1 MPSPDRVLN
10 LVRRAIDFITA
21 TPGRT
26 GKVVRLPATCADVVV
41 VGDLHGH
48 IPNFQAVLKVAD
60 LAAHP
65 GRHLVLQE
73 LIHGTYTYPT
83 GGEKSHQ
90 LVDLYCAL
98 KSQFPDRVHYLPGN
112 HELAQYA
119 ERPIGK
125 GTETQNTEFKLG
137 VTSAYGSKFGAE
149 IYRAYLDL
157 IGVLPLAIYAPNR
170 VLMTHSLPAP
180 KDQPAFDP
188 KRLLAEKFS
197 EKDLEPG
204 GAVYALVWGRDV
216 GADNAAAFLAKMD
229 ADLLVT
235 GHIPLDTGFLAP
247 HPRHLIV
254 DCSTTPAACVRF
266 PADRPITP
274 AELLAGVVML

>member
-10 LVRRAIDFITA
+10 LVRRAIDFTAA

-26 GKVVRLPATCADVVV
+26 GKVVRLPATAADVVV
-41 VGDLHGH
+41 AGDLHGH
-48 IPNFQAVLKVAD
+48 VPNFQAVLKTAE
-60 LAAHP
+60 LATHP

-73 LIHGTYTYPT
+73 LIHSTYTYPT

-90 LVDLYCAL
+90 LIDLYCAL
-98 KSQFPDRVHYLPGN
+98 KSQFPNRVHYLPGN

-119 ERPIGK
+119 DRPIGK

-137 VTSAYGSKFGAE
+137 VTSAYGSRGGAE
-149 IYRAYLDL
+149 IYRAYMDL
-157 IGVLPLAIYAPNR
+157 FAALPLAIYSPNR

-180 KDQPAFDP
+180 KDLPVFDP
-188 KRLLAEKFS
+188 KRLVAEKFS
-197 EKDLEPG
+197 DRDLEPG
-204 GAVYALVWGRDV
+204 GTVYSLVWGRDL

-235 GHIPLDTGFLAP
+235 GHIPLENGFLSP
-247 HPRHLIV
+247 HPRHLVV

-266 PADRPITP
+266 AADRPISA
-274 AELLAGVVML
+274 AELLAGVVTF